1 MKILIVGLG
10 LIGGSYAKGL
20 SQKGYEVYG
29 VDKNIETIEF
39 AMNSG
44 YVLDASIYPEDY
56 LQIVDMVILTLYP
69 EDILPFLNKY
79 RNLFKPNLVI
89 TDTCGIKA
97 NIVKEATS
105 LSLPANFVGSHP
117 MAGKEKVGIKF
128 ADPEIFKKG
137 NYLLT
142 VTNDT
147 DLEATLKVKE
157 IALALEFKNIYM
169 MSPEEHD
176 KMIAYTSQLTHAI
189 AVALV
194 NSEDNLEV
202 EKYIGDSYRD
212 LTRIAMI
219 NEGLWMELFKN
230 NKNNLVEEIDKF
242 IDELNKIK
250 TSLTE
255 EDYAKLIQL
264 FKSSKMKRGA
274 LN

>member
-1 MKILIVGLG
+1 MKVLIVGLG

-69 EDILPFLNKY
+69 EDILPFLNRYKY
-79 RNLFKPNLVI
+79 LFKPNLVI

-105 LSLPANFVGSHP
+105 LALPANFVGSHP

-194 NSEDNLEV
+194 NSENNLEV

-255 EDYAKLIQL
+255 EDYAKLIRL